1 MMTSRRL
8 TFLAWSSLA
17 AILFVTV
24 SPIGLR
30 PHDPLPVNTDR
41 ALAFAV
47 MAFLFISAYPRKAW
61 TVLALLIVGAGAIEA
76 MQLLAPT
83 RHAHLLDA
91 SIKACG
97 VVIGASAAVLQK
109 WIATKWSVASDRPA
123 RESIR

>member
-1 MMTSRRL
+1 MMTSRL
-8 TFLAWSSLA
+8 LKFFAWSSFA
-17 AILFVTV
+17 AIVFVTV

-47 MAFLFISAYPRKAW
+47 MTFFFVSAYPRKLW
-61 TVLALLIVGAGAIEA
+61 FLLPLLVISAGAIEA

-91 SIKACG
+91 LVKASG
-97 VVIGASAAVLQK
+97 VMIGAGAAVLAT
-109 WIATKWSVASDRPA
+109 WIAKKWPIRSGQQA
-123 RESIR
+123 RESTR

>member
-1 MMTSRRL
+1 MMTSRLL

-91 SIKACG
+91 SVKAGG
-97 VVIGASAAVLQK
+97 VVIGACAAVLVARIRAK
-109 WIATKWSVASDRPA
+109 WPMTADRQA
-123 RESIR
+123 QESIR

>member
-1 MMTSRRL
+1 MMTSRLL

-76 MQLLAPT
+76 MQFLAPT

-91 SIKACG
+91 CVKAGG
-97 VVIGASAAVLQK
+97 VVIGACAAVLVARIRAK
-109 WIATKWSVASDRPA
+109 WPMTADRPVQ
-123 RESIR
+123 ESIR

>member
-1 MMTSRRL
+1 MMTSRLL

-17 AILFVTV
+17 TILFVTV

-91 SIKACG
+91 SVKAGG
-97 VVIGASAAVLQK
+97 VVIGACAAVLVARIRAK
-109 WIATKWSVASDRPA
+109 WPMTADRPVQ
-123 RESIR
+123 ESIR

>member
-1 MMTSRRL
+1 MMTSRL
-8 TFLAWSSLA
+8 LKFFAWSSFA
-17 AILFVTV
+17 AIIFVTV

-30 PHDPLPVNTDR
+30 PHDPLPVNVDR

-47 MAFLFISAYPRKAW
+47 IAFLFVSAYPRKSW
-61 TVLALLIVGAGAIEA
+61 MVLALLILSSGAIEA

-97 VVIGASAAVLQK
+97 VVIGACAAVLL
-109 WIATKWSVASDRPA
+109 ARVRTKWPIVSDGQA
-123 RESIR
+123 QESTR

>member
-1 MMTSRRL
+1 MMTSRLL

-91 SIKACG
+91 SVKAGG
-97 VVIGASAAVLQK
+97 VVIGACAAVLVARIRAK
-109 WIATKWSVASDRPA
+109 WPMTADRPVQ
-123 RESIR
+123 ESIR